1 MATSYTTVANA
12 FSIFTKK
19 ELGKVQL
26 GRKDCKFFNRIRKV
40 KMPAGEGYRIPMWG
54 SGGIVSHT
62 MTSAQTYGA
71 DPDVQRFVISSGSLA
86 KFHRILQISNE
97 AIRAGMADPSSFVRE
112 SLRGLQDS
120 VEQTVLVMEREL
132 LGDGYASI
140 GVCAT
145 ASTASITL
153 ATRGDAKFFRK
164 GMGVVASTTIGGSL
178 MDSGAVAIVSGVNPQ
193 TGTITFSA
201 NLSTT
206 LASLTTGGYLFPA
219 GSAAA
224 GGTRKGVHGI
234 QWWAETPSG
243 GESFFGLD
251 RSTNTGAYTVQLF
264 TGSSADIRKSIQ
276 DADAANYDVNG
287 TMRDWALLNPR
298 DYSTLADQE
307 YVANVRL
314 GEGANKSVGLSKIA
328 INSTSGVIECESSP
342 FIPAGKIALLNASTW
357 ELVHLPDEPVNID
370 DLDGSAA
377 MKLASSAGVEARVE
391 GYVELACPNPGANT
405 WITVA

>member
-12 FSIFTKK
+12 FSIFTRK

-71 DPDVQRFVISSGSLA
+71 DPDVQRFVISSGSLS

-97 AIRAGMADPSSFVRE
+97 AIRAGMADPSTFVRE

-164 GMGVVASTTIGGSL
+164 GMGVVASLTAGGAL
-178 MDSGAVAIVSGVNPQ
+178 IDSGAVAIVSGVNPQ
-193 TGTITFSA
+193 NGTITFSA

-224 GGTRKGVHGI
+224 NSTRKGVHGV

-251 RSTNTGAYTVQLF
+251 RSTNTGAYTVQPF

-307 YVANVRL
+307 YVTNVRL

-342 FIPAGKIALLNASTW
+342 FIPQGKIALLNAGTW

-377 MKLASSAGVEARVE
+377 MKLASSAGIEARVE
-391 GYVELACPNPGANT
+391 GYVELGCTEPGANT
-405 WITVA
+405 WITAA

>member
-71 DPDVQRFVISSGSLA
+71 DPDVQRFVISSGSLS

-97 AIRAGMADPSSFVRE
+97 AIRAGMADPSTFVRE

-120 VEQTVLVMEREL
+120 VEQTVLVVEREL

-164 GMGVVASTTIGGSL
+164 GMGVVASLTAGGAL
-178 MDSGAVAIVSGVNPQ
+178 IDSGAVAIVSGVNPQ
-193 TGTITFSA
+193 NGTITFSA

-224 GGTRKGVHGI
+224 NGTRKGVHGV

-251 RSTNTGAYTVQLF
+251 RSLNTGAYTVQPF

-276 DADAANYDVNG
+276 DADAANYDING

-314 GEGANKSVGLSKIA
+314 GEGANKTVGLSKIM

-342 FIPAGKIALLNASTW
+342 FIPQGKIALLNAGTW

-377 MKLASSAGVEARVE
+377 MKLASSAGIEARVE
-391 GYVELACPNPGANT
+391 GYVELACTEPGANT
-405 WITVA
+405 WITAA

>member
-12 FSIFTKK
+12 FSIFTRK

-71 DPDVQRFVISSGSLA
+71 DPDVQRFVISSGSLS

-97 AIRAGMADPSSFVRE
+97 AIRAGMADPSTFVRE

-164 GMGVVASTTIGGSL
+164 GMGVVASLTAGGAL
-178 MDSGAVAIVSGVNPQ
+178 IDSGAVAIVSGVNPQ
-193 TGTITFSA
+193 NGTITFSA

-224 GGTRKGVHGI
+224 NSTRKGVHGV

-243 GESFFGLD
+243 GDSFFGLD
-251 RSTNTGAYTVQLF
+251 RSTNTGAYTVQPF

-307 YVANVRL
+307 YVTNVRL

-342 FIPAGKIALLNASTW
+342 FIPQGKIALLNAGTW

-377 MKLASSAGVEARVE
+377 MKLASSAGIEARVE
-391 GYVELACPNPGANT
+391 GYVELGCTEPGANT
-405 WITVA
+405 WITAA